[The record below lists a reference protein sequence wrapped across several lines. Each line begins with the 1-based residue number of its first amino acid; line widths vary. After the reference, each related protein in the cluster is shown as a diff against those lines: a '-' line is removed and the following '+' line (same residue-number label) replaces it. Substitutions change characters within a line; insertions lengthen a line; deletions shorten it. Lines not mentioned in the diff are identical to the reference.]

1 MASQLKLTNAQ
12 IVTIEPDAQTS
23 GDATLGIPDLAGVA
37 KKIAALTPAELAVLA
52 TLLGASANGK
62 SLVTAADYA
71 AMRTLLGL
79 VIGTN
84 VQAYDADIAALAGL
98 NSAADKLPYFTGAGA
113 AALATFTAAG
123 RALMDDADAAAQRA
137 TLGVSPS
144 PIAALV
150 AFVETTGDNA
160 TAVMGDPGK
169 PYLTMQAAYDAGAKV
184 FYLGGGTHAGITTT
198 GAIKINVLGR
208 GRDGFGTSTKT
219 TVTTIK
225 STDGGA
231 VTVGDL
237 GHFSVLFTT
246 IESTFAAT
254 GGSVTLRGCYATTV
268 RALAKGGAGSVT
280 MTHSRASTIHCYGA
294 EAGQSGGSA
303 TLLYSQATTV
313 NLYGD
318 NGSLS
323 SDSGTPGG
331 NGGNGGILVAQNSIV
346 TSVNAYGGDGGEND
360 ATGTGGDGGNGGSVT
375 LLFTPFL
382 TAVTTSGGSGG
393 IGVDYG
399 GTDGSPGADAEYVQQ
414 PVQNGVR
421 SLAANQNVVS
431 TVGTTETQIAL
442 AALAANTIEDFD
454 GVVEAVFAG
463 TFASGG
469 GTTRRLRVLLDGT
482 ELYDSAAMIHTGAGS
497 WELRV
502 RFQCFVSSTQYTATL
517 IANGV
522 TVTVPIKVAQTSAY
536 AYNSAADLELLGTSG
551 AGGVNG
557 DITLLQ
563 SSVSRLPAI
572 A

>member
-1 MASQLKLTNAQ
+1 VPLKALTF
-12 IVTIEPDAQTS
+12 
-23 GDATLGIPDLAGVA
+23 DLATANVRFPRINA
-37 KKIAALTPAELAVLA
+37 DQTTDEL
-52 TLLGASANGK
+52 
-62 SLVTAADYA
+62 TAADLRA
-71 AMRTLLGL
+71 A
-79 VIGTN
+79 I
-84 VQAYDADIAALAGL
+84 
-98 NSAADKLPYFTGAGA
+98 
-113 AALATFTAAG
+113 
-123 RALMDDADAAAQRA
+123 
-137 TLGVSPS
+137 GVSPS
-144 PIAALV
+144 PVAALV

-169 PYLTMQAAYDAGAKV
+169 PYQTMQVAYDAGAKV
-184 FYLGGGTHAGITTT
+184 FFLGGGTHAGITTT
-198 GAIKINVLGR
+198 GVIKINVLGR
-208 GRDGFGTSTKT
+208 GRDGSGTSTKT
-219 TVTTIK
+219 TVTTIN

-237 GHFSVLFTT
+237 GHFSVLFST

-280 MTHSRASTIHCYGA
+280 MTHSRALTIHCYGA

-313 NLYGD
+313 NLYGN
-318 NGSLS
+318 NGALS

-331 NGGNGGILVAQNSIV
+331 NGGNGGTLNAQNSIV
-346 TSVNAYGGDGGEND
+346 TTVNADGGNGGEND
-360 ATGTGGDGGNGGSVT
+360 ATGTGGDGGDGGNVT

-382 TAVTTSGGSGG
+382 TAVNTDGGNGG
-393 IGVDYG
+393 DGASYG
-399 GTDGSPGADAEYVQQ
+399 GTDGSFGASTRYVQM
-414 PVQNGVR
+414 PIQNGVR
-421 SLAANQNVVS
+421 SLAANNALTG

-442 AALAANTIEDFD
+442 AALAANTIVDFD

-502 RFQCFVSSTQYTATL
+502 RFQCFAFSTQYTATL

-572 A
+572 S